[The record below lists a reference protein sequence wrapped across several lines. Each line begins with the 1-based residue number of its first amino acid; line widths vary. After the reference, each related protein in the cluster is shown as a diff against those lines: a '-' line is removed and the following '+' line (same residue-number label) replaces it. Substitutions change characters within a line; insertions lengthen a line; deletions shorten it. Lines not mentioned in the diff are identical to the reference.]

1 MIIWDGSME
10 ARMFRGLLTGLLA
23 CACLVA
29 LAPSPALAQNPGPDA
44 ADDKEARDLF
54 QIGKEA
60 FDEGR
65 FERALKYFQ
74 DAYDLSHRAALLS
87 NIGTALDRLRRDQE
101 AVDVYKKYLEQV
113 PQASNRRLIEQR
125 IRIIESALAKSKPAP
140 PAAVQ
145 VEPVSAAQPTAAA
158 SLPSMTKAPEAPQP
172 VKAELTAPTPAETAR
187 AAEPVSA
194 PNDARHPIDT
204 ETTPITSRWWFWTGI
219 GAVAIAAVVV
229 VVAVS
234 AGGGDAASNEPQKP
248 AVLDPTTRVRQ
259 L

>member
-1 MIIWDGSME
+1 MS
-10 ARMFRGLLTGLLA
+10 RGLLPGLFGLFA
-23 CACLVA
+23 CAFLVA
-29 LAPSPALAQNPGPDA
+29 LAPAPVLAQTPGADA

-74 DAYDLSHRAALLS
+74 DAYQLSHRAALLS

-101 AVDVYKKYLEQV
+101 AVDTYKKYLEQV
-113 PQASNRRLIEQR
+113 PQAPNRKLIEER
-125 IRIIESALAKSKPAP
+125 IRIIESALARSKPAP
-140 PAAVQ
+140 PAA
-145 VEPVSAAQPTAAA
+145 EPLAITPTPTAQPAAA
-158 SLPSMTKAPEAPQP
+158 TSTAMTPEAPKP

-187 AAEPVSA
+187 AAEPFA
-194 PNDARHPIDT
+194 GPNDPQRPVDT
-204 ETTPITSRWWFWTGI
+204 GTTPITSRWWFWTGI
-219 GAVAIAAVVV
+219 GAVAVAAVVV

-234 AGGGDAASNEPQKP
+234 AGGGSAANSDPQKP
-248 AVLDPTTRVRQ
+248 TVLDPTTRVRQ

>member
-1 MIIWDGSME
+1 
-10 ARMFRGLLTGLLA
+10 MFRGLLPGLFAL
-23 CACLVA
+23 LVA
-29 LAPSPALAQNPGPDA
+29 LVSLPALAQTGAPGPDA

-101 AVDVYKKYLEQV
+101 AVDTYKKYLEQV
-113 PQASNRRLIEQR
+113 PQAQNRRLIEER
-125 IRIIESALAKSKPAP
+125 IRIIDSALARSKPAP
-140 PAAVQ
+140 PAEPVATLAP
-145 VEPVSAAQPTAAA
+145 VEPAPPAQPTAAEA
-158 SLPSMTKAPEAPQP
+158 SPSMTQAPEAQAT
-172 VKAELTAPTPAETAR
+172 VTAEPIAPTPAQTAR
-187 AAEPVSA
+187 AAEPFSA
-194 PNDARHPIDT
+194 PSDPLHPIDT
-204 ETTPITSRWWFWTGI
+204 GTTPITSKWWFWTGI

-234 AGGGDAASNEPQKP
+234 AGGGGANSEPQKP
-248 AVLDPTTRVRQ
+248 TVLDPRTRVRE

>member
-1 MIIWDGSME
+1 
-10 ARMFRGLLTGLLA
+10 MFRGLL
-23 CACLVA
+23 CALLVA
-29 LAPSPALAQNPGPDA
+29 LAPLPALAQTNSPTPDA

-101 AVDVYKKYLEQV
+101 AVDTYKKYLEQV
-113 PQASNRRLIEQR
+113 PQAQNRRLIEER
-125 IRIIESALAKSKPAP
+125 IRIIESALARSKPAP
-140 PAAVQ
+140 DEPVASPEPAQPAPPPQPIAAPANPTMTKPPEAQAAVTA
-145 VEPVSAAQPTAAA
+145 EPI
-158 SLPSMTKAPEAPQP
+158 
-172 VKAELTAPTPAETAR
+172 APTPAQTAR
-187 AAEPVSA
+187 AAEPFAA
-194 PNDARHPIDT
+194 PTDPLHPTDSGA
-204 ETTPITSRWWFWTGI
+204 TPVTSKWWFWTGL
-219 GAVAIAAVVV
+219 GAVAVAAVVV

-234 AGGGDAASNEPQKP
+234 AGGSTNPEPQQP
-248 AVLDPTTRVRQ
+248 TLLDPRTRVRE

>member
-1 MIIWDGSME
+1 
-10 ARMFRGLLTGLLA
+10 MFRGLALLLA
-23 CACLVA
+23 PGLFACALLVA
-29 LAPSPALAQNPGPDA
+29 LAPAPALAQAPGADA

-87 NIGTALDRLRRDQE
+87 NIGTAFDRLRRDQE
-101 AVDVYKKYLEQV
+101 AVDTYKKYLEQV
-113 PQASNRRLIEQR
+113 PQAPNRKLIEER
-125 IRIIESALAKSKPAP
+125 IRIIESALARSKPAP
-140 PAAVQ
+140 PPAEPI
-145 VEPVSAAQPTAAA
+145 EPVPAPQPPAAA
-158 SLPSMTKAPEAPQP
+158 STPSMTKAPEAPTP

-187 AAEPVSA
+187 AAEPFSA
-194 PNDARHPIDT
+194 PNDARNPVDT
-204 ETTPITSRWWFWTGI
+204 GSTPITSRWWFWTGI

-234 AGGGDAASNEPQKP
+234 AGGGGNSEPQKP
-248 AVLDPTTRVRQ
+248 TVLDPTTRVRQ

>member
-1 MIIWDGSME
+1 
-10 ARMFRGLLTGLLA
+10 MFRGLSGLFA
-23 CACLVA
+23 CAFLVA
-29 LAPSPALAQNPGPDA
+29 LAPAPARAQAPGGDA

-54 QIGKEA
+54 QIGKDA

-113 PQASNRRLIEQR
+113 PQAPNRRLIEER
-125 IRIIESALAKSKPAP
+125 IRIIESALARSKPAP
-140 PAAVQ
+140 PPAEPI
-145 VEPVSAAQPTAAA
+145 EPVAAPPQQPAAA
-158 SLPSMTKAPEAPQP
+158 APTPIMTPPTP
-172 VKAELTAPTPAETAR
+172 VKPELTAPTPAETAR
-187 AAEPVSA
+187 AAEPFSA
-194 PNDARHPIDT
+194 QSDARNPVDT
-204 ETTPITSRWWFWTGI
+204 GTTPITSRWWFWTGI
-219 GAVAIAAVVV
+219 GAVAVAAVVV

-234 AGGGDAASNEPQKP
+234 AGGGGAANSDPQKP
-248 AVLDPTTRVRQ
+248 TVLDPTTRVRQ